1 MWSLS
6 PTTLKFLRYIMMWDY
21 LRALTSNVINAKF
34 LTFSTSDTKIKK
46 KKCHLHKSYNAILII
61 FFYSKS
67 LSLPDCWDLINN
79 YSNFLSLISLQWHW
93 E

>member
-34 LTFSTSDTKIKK
+34 LTFNTSDTKIKK
-46 KKCHLHKSYNAILII
+46 FKKKMSP
-61 FFYSKS
+61 S
-67 LSLPDCWDLINN
+67 
-79 YSNFLSLISLQWHW
+79 
-93 E
+93 

>member
-1 MWSLS
+1 MVII

-46 KKCHLHKSYNAILII
+46 KNVTFIRATMQ
-61 FFYSKS
+61 F
-67 LSLPDCWDLINN
+67 
-79 YSNFLSLISLQWHW
+79 
-93 E
+93 

>member
-1 MWSLS
+1 
-6 PTTLKFLRYIMMWDY
+6 MMWDY

-61 FFYSKS
+61 FFFFIQTLS

-79 YSNFLSLISLQWHW
+79 YSNFLSLISLQ
-93 E
+93 

>member
-46 KKCHLHKSYNAILII
+46 KKMSP
-61 FFYSKS
+61 S
-67 LSLPDCWDLINN
+67 
-79 YSNFLSLISLQWHW
+79 
-93 E
+93 